1 MRPLDRRICGRYTRG
16 MTPATPP
23 AGIPILA
30 SISSLATAA
39 DVWLSDVWGVIHN
52 GRAAFPAAVE
62 ACARFREQGGTV
74 VLITNAPRPD
84 TAVAEA
90 LARLGVPKAAWDVI
104 VTSGDVTRDLIR
116 PWGRRPLFHL
126 GPARDAG
133 VFDGLDVSY
142 VGADAAD
149 VVVCTG
155 LFDDE
160 TETPETYRP
169 MLERFLARATPM
181 ICANP
186 DVFVERGDRL
196 VSCAGGI
203 AQLYQALGG
212 DVVYAGKPYAPIYQR
227 ALDLGSSLRGKP
239 VPKDRILAI
248 GDGLKTD
255 LQGAGEAGLR
265 SVFIASALHVDSAR
279 ALDEALLTE
288 LFATYPYP
296 PIAAQPALRW

>member
-1 MRPLDRRICGRYTRG
+1 
-16 MTPATPP
+16 MTSATPCT
-23 AGIPILA
+23 GIPILA
-30 SISSLATAA
+30 SISALSSAA

-52 GRAAFPAAVE
+52 GRAAFPTAVD
-62 ACARFREQGGTV
+62 ACAKFRAQGGTV
-74 VLITNAPRPD
+74 ILITNAPRPD

-90 LARLGVPKAAWDVI
+90 LARLGVPRAAWDAI

-116 PWGRRPLFHL
+116 PWGQRPLFHL

-133 VFDGLDVSY
+133 VFAGIDVSL
-142 VGADAAD
+142 ADAEAAD
-149 VVVCTG
+149 AVVCTG

-160 TETPETYRP
+160 TETPNTYRP
-169 MLERFLARATPM
+169 MLERFAARGTPM

-186 DVFVERGDRL
+186 DMFVERGDRL
-196 VSCAGGI
+196 IPCAGGI

-212 DVVYAGKPYAPIYQR
+212 DVVYAGKPYAPIYER
-227 ALDLGSSLRGKP
+227 AFAIASSLRGKP
-239 VPKDRILAI
+239 MPKDRILAI

-265 SVFIASALHVDSAR
+265 SVFIASALHVDPGR
-279 ALDEALLTE
+279 AFDAALLAE

-296 PIAAQPALRW
+296 PIAAQPVLRW

>member
-1 MRPLDRRICGRYTRG
+1 MTLAAPLI
-16 MTPATPP
+16 
-23 AGIPILA
+23 GIPILA

-52 GRAAFPAAVE
+52 GRAAFPAAVD
-62 ACARFREQGGTV
+62 ACTRFREQGGTV

-84 TAVAEA
+84 TAVAEM
-90 LARLGVPKAAWDVI
+90 LARLGVPRAAWDAI
-104 VTSGDVTRDLIR
+104 VTSGDVTRDLIQ
-116 PWGRRPLFHL
+116 PWGKRPLFHL

-133 VFDGLDVSY
+133 VFNGLDVSF
-142 VGADAAD
+142 AASEAAD

-169 MLERFLARATPM
+169 MLERLAARATPM

-196 VSCAGGI
+196 ISCAGGI
-203 AQLYQALGG
+203 AQLYQALRGT
-212 DVVYAGKPYAPIYQR
+212 VIYAGKPYAPIYQR
-227 ALDLGSSLRGKP
+227 AFDVATVLRGKP

-265 SVFIASALHVDSAR
+265 SVFIASALHVDPVR
-279 ALDEALLTE
+279 DFNEALLTE
-288 LFATYPYP
+288 LFAAYPHP
-296 PIAAQPALRW
+296 PIAAQPTLRW

>member
-1 MRPLDRRICGRYTRG
+1 
-16 MTPATPP
+16 MTSVGPR
-23 AGIPILA
+23 AGIPILP

-52 GRAAFPAAVE
+52 GRAAFPGAVD
-62 ACARFREQGGTV
+62 ACTRFRAEGGTV
-74 VLITNAPRPD
+74 ILITNAPRPD

-90 LARLGVPKAAWDVI
+90 LARLGVPRAAWDAI
-104 VTSGDVTRDLIR
+104 VTSGDVTRELIE

-133 VFDGLDVSY
+133 VFEGLDVSF
-142 VGADAAD
+142 ANAEAAD
-149 VVVCTG
+149 VVICTG

-160 TETPETYRP
+160 NETPETYRP
-169 MLERFLARATPM
+169 MLDQFAARGTSM

-196 VSCAGGI
+196 IPCAGGI
-203 AQLYQALGG
+203 AQLYQTLGG
-212 DVVYAGKPYAPIYQR
+212 EVAYAGKPYAPIYRR
-227 ALDLGSSLRGKP
+227 AFDMAASLRGKP

-265 SVFIASALHVDSAR
+265 SIFIASALHVDPGR
-279 ALDEALLTE
+279 DFDEALVAE

-296 PIAAQPALRW
+296 PIAAQPVLRW

>member
-1 MRPLDRRICGRYTRG
+1 

-23 AGIPILA
+23 PGIPILA

-52 GRAAFPAAVE
+52 GRAAFPPAVD
-62 ACARFREQGGTV
+62 ACVKFREHGGTV
-74 VLITNAPRPD
+74 ILITNAPRPD
-84 TAVAEA
+84 AAVAEA
-90 LARLGVPKAAWDVI
+90 LARLGVSRAAWDAI
-104 VTSGDVTRDLIR
+104 VTSGDVTRDLIK

-133 VFDGLDVSY
+133 IFDGLDVAFAA
-142 VGADAAD
+142 ADAAD

-169 MLERFLARATPM
+169 MLERLAARATSM

-212 DVVYAGKPYAPIYQR
+212 TVIYAGKPYAPIYQR
-227 ALDLGSSLRGKP
+227 AFDLAASLRGET
-239 VPKDRILAI
+239 VPKQRILAI

-255 LQGAGEAGLR
+255 LLGAGQAGIP
-265 SVFIASALHVDSAR
+265 SVFIASALHVDPSR
-279 ALDEALLTE
+279 DFNDALLAD
-288 LFATYPYP
+288 LFAGYPYP
-296 PIAAQPALRW
+296 PIAAQPVLRW

>member
-1 MRPLDRRICGRYTRG
+1 
-16 MTPATPP
+16 MTP

-30 SISSLATAA
+30 SISSLAAAA

-52 GRAAFPAAVE
+52 GRAAFPAAVD

-84 TAVAEA
+84 TAVAET
-90 LARLGVPKAAWDVI
+90 LARLGVPRAAWDVI

-116 PWGRRPLFHL
+116 PWGKRPLFHL
-126 GPARDAG
+126 GPARDGG
-133 VFDGLDVSY
+133 VFDGLDVSF
-142 VGADAAD
+142 ATSEAAD

-169 MLERFLARATPM
+169 MLERLAAQKISM

-186 DVFVERGDRL
+186 DLFVERGDRL
-196 VSCAGGI
+196 IPCAGSI
-203 AQLYQALGG
+203 AKLYQGLGG
-212 DVVYAGKPYAPIYQR
+212 TVVYAGKPYAPIYQR
-227 ALDLGSSLRGKP
+227 AFDLAASPRGKP

-265 SVFIASALHVDSAR
+265 SVFIASALHVDPGR
-279 ALDEALLTE
+279 DFDEALLTE
-288 LFATYPYP
+288 LFAAYPHP

>member
-1 MRPLDRRICGRYTRG
+1 
-16 MTPATPP
+16 MTSVTPR
-23 AGIPILA
+23 AGISILP

-39 DVWLSDVWGVIHN
+39 DVWLSDVWGVVHN
-52 GRAAFPAAVE
+52 GRSAFPGAGE
-62 ACARFREQGGTV
+62 ACTRFRAQGGTV
-74 VLITNAPRPD
+74 ILITNAPRPD

-90 LARLGVPKAAWDVI
+90 LARLGVPRSAWDAI

-133 VFDGLDVSY
+133 IFEGLEVSF
-142 VGADAAD
+142 ANSEAAD

-160 TETPETYRP
+160 SETPETYRP
-169 MLERFLARATPM
+169 MLDHFAARRTSM

-196 VSCAGGI
+196 IPCAGGI

-212 DVVYAGKPYAPIYQR
+212 EVVYAGKPYAPIYQR
-227 ALDLGSSLRGKP
+227 AFDIASSLRGKP
-239 VPKDRILAI
+239 VPKDRVLAI

-255 LQGAGEAGLR
+255 LMGAGEAGLR
-265 SVFIASALHVDSAR
+265 SVFIASALHVDPGCAF
-279 ALDEALLTE
+279 DEALLAE

-296 PIAAQPALRW
+296 PIAAQSVLRW

>member
-1 MRPLDRRICGRYTRG
+1 
-16 MTPATPP
+16 MTSATPR

-30 SISSLATAA
+30 SISSLAPVA

-52 GRAAFPAAVE
+52 GRAAFADAVD
-62 ACARFREQGGTV
+62 ACATFRSQGGAV
-74 VLITNAPRPD
+74 ILITNAPRPD
-84 TAVAEA
+84 TAVAET
-90 LARLGVPKAAWDVI
+90 LARLGVRRDAWDAI
-104 VTSGDVTRDLIR
+104 VTSGDVTRDLIK

-133 VFDGLDVSY
+133 VFAGLDVSF
-142 VGADAAD
+142 ADAQAAD

-169 MLERFLARATPM
+169 MLERFAARGTSM

-196 VSCAGGI
+196 ISCAGGV

-212 DVVYAGKPYAPIYQR
+212 EAVYAGKPYAPIYER
-227 ALDLGSSLRGKP
+227 AFEIASSLRGRP

-265 SVFIASALHVDSAR
+265 SVFIASALHVDPGR
-279 ALDEALLTE
+279 TFDEALLAE
-288 LFATYPYP
+288 LFAAYPYP
-296 PIAAQPALRW
+296 PIAAQPVLRW

>member
-1 MRPLDRRICGRYTRG
+1 
-16 MTPATPP
+16 MTSATPLG
-23 AGIPILA
+23 GIPILA
-30 SISSLATAA
+30 SISTLAPAA

-52 GRAAFPAAVE
+52 GRTAFPDAVQ
-62 ACARFREQGGTV
+62 ACASFRAQGGTV
-74 VLITNAPRPD
+74 ILITNAPRPD

-90 LARLGVPKAAWDVI
+90 LARLGVRRDAWDAI
-104 VTSGDVTRDLIR
+104 VTSGDVTRDLIK

-133 VFDGLDVSY
+133 VFEGLDVSF
-142 VGADAAD
+142 ADPDAAD
-149 VVVCTG
+149 VIVCTG

-169 MLERFLARATPM
+169 MLARFADRKTSM

-196 VSCAGGI
+196 ISCAGGI
-203 AQLYQALGG
+203 AHLYQALGG
-212 DVVYAGKPYAPIYQR
+212 EVVYAGKPYAPIYER
-227 ALDLGSSLRGKP
+227 AFEIAASLRGKP

-255 LQGAGEAGLR
+255 LQGAGAAGLR
-265 SVFIASALHVDSAR
+265 SVFIASALHVQPGR
-279 ALDEALLTE
+279 AFDEALLAE
-288 LFATYPYP
+288 LFAAYPYP

>member
-1 MRPLDRRICGRYTRG
+1 
-16 MTPATPP
+16 MTSIAPP

-30 SISSLATAA
+30 SISSLAPAA

-52 GRAAFPAAVE
+52 GRAAFPAAVD
-62 ACARFREQGGTV
+62 ACARFRAQGGTV
-74 VLITNAPRPD
+74 ILITNAPRPD
-84 TAVAEA
+84 AAVAET
-90 LARLGVPKAAWDVI
+90 LVRLGVPRAAWDAI

-116 PWGRRPLFHL
+116 PWGQRPLFHL

-133 VFDGLDVSY
+133 VFEGLDVSL
-142 VGADAAD
+142 ADANAAD

-169 MLERFLARATPM
+169 MLERLAAQGTPM

-196 VSCAGGI
+196 IPCAGGI

-212 DVVYAGKPYAPIYQR
+212 DVAYAGKPYRPIYER
-227 ALDLGSSLRGKP
+227 AFDIASSVRGQP
-239 VPKDRILAI
+239 APKDRMLAI

-255 LQGAGEAGLR
+255 LLGAGEAGLR
-265 SVFIASALHVDSAR
+265 SVFIASALHVDPR
-279 ALDEALLTE
+279 RDFDEALLAE
-288 LFATYPYP
+288 LFAAYPHP

>member
-1 MRPLDRRICGRYTRG
+1 
-16 MTPATPP
+16 MTSATPLG
-23 AGIPILA
+23 GIPILA
-30 SISSLATAA
+30 SISTLAPAA

-52 GRAAFPAAVE
+52 GRTAFPDAVR
-62 ACARFREQGGTV
+62 ACASFRAQGGTV
-74 VLITNAPRPD
+74 ILITNAPRPD
-84 TAVAEA
+84 TAVAET
-90 LARLGVPKAAWDVI
+90 LARLGVRRDAWDAI
-104 VTSGDVTRDLIR
+104 VTSGDVTRDLIK

-133 VFDGLDVSY
+133 VFQGFDVSFSE
-142 VGADAAD
+142 AETAD

-169 MLERFLARATPM
+169 ILERIAARGTPM

-196 VSCAGGI
+196 ISCAGGI
-203 AQLYQALGG
+203 AQLYQVLGG
-212 DVVYAGKPYAPIYQR
+212 EVVYAGKPYAPIYER
-227 ALDLGSSLRGKP
+227 AFEIAASLRGKP

-255 LQGAGEAGLR
+255 LQGAGAAGLR
-265 SVFIASALHVDSAR
+265 SVFIASALHVTPGRDF
-279 ALDEALLTE
+279 DEALLAE

>member
-1 MRPLDRRICGRYTRG
+1 

-30 SISSLATAA
+30 SMSSLATAA
-39 DVWLSDVWGVIHN
+39 DVWLCDVWGVIHN
-52 GRAAFPAAVE
+52 GRAAFPAAVD

-74 VLITNAPRPD
+74 ILITNAPRPD
-84 TAVAEA
+84 SAVAEA
-90 LARLGVPKAAWDVI
+90 LARLGVPKAAWDAI
-104 VTSGDVTRDLIR
+104 VTSGDVTRDLVR
-116 PWGRRPLFHL
+116 PWGRQPLFHL

-133 VFDGLDVSY
+133 VFDGLGVAFA
-142 VGADAAD
+142 GADAAD

-169 MLERFLARATPM
+169 MLERLAARGTPM

-196 VSCAGGI
+196 ISCAGGI
-203 AQLYQALGG
+203 AQLYQALDGE
-212 DVVYAGKPYAPIYQR
+212 VVYAGKPYAPIYER
-227 ALDLGSSLRGKP
+227 AFSLASSLRGKP
-239 VPKDRILAI
+239 VAKERMLAI

-255 LQGAGEAGLR
+255 LLGAGEAGLR
-265 SVFIASALHVDSAR
+265 SVFIASALHVEPGRDF
-279 ALDEALLTE
+279 DGALLAE
-288 LFATYPYP
+288 LFANYPHP

>member
-1 MRPLDRRICGRYTRG
+1 

-52 GRAAFPAAVE
+52 GRAAFPAAVD
-62 ACARFREQGGTV
+62 ACTRFREQGGTV

-84 TAVAEA
+84 TAVAET
-90 LARLGVPKAAWDVI
+90 LARLGVPCAAWDAI

-116 PWGRRPLFHL
+116 PWGKRPLYHL

-133 VFDGLDVSY
+133 VFDGLDVSF
-142 VGADAAD
+142 AASEAAD

-169 MLERFLARATPM
+169 MLERFAACATPM

-196 VSCAGGI
+196 ISCAGGI
-203 AQLYQALGG
+203 AQLYQMLGG
-212 DVVYAGKPYAPIYQR
+212 TVMYAGKPYAPIYQR
-227 ALDLGSSLRGKP
+227 AFDLAASLRDKP
-239 VPKDRILAI
+239 VPKERVLAI

-265 SVFIASALHVDSAR
+265 SVFIASALHVDPAR
-279 ALDEALLTE
+279 DFNEALLTE
-288 LFATYPYP
+288 LFAAYPHP
-296 PIAAQPALRW
+296 PIAAQPVLRW

>member
-1 MRPLDRRICGRYTRG
+1 
-16 MTPATPP
+16 MTSATPLG
-23 AGIPILA
+23 GIPILA
-30 SISSLATAA
+30 SISTLAPAT

-52 GRAAFPAAVE
+52 GRTAFPDAVR
-62 ACARFREQGGTV
+62 ACASFRAQGGTV
-74 VLITNAPRPD
+74 ILITNAPRPD

-90 LARLGVPKAAWDVI
+90 LARLGVRDAWDAI
-104 VTSGDVTRDLIR
+104 VTSGDVTRDLIK

-133 VFDGLDVSY
+133 VFEGLDVSF
-142 VGADAAD
+142 ADAEAAD

-169 MLERFLARATPM
+169 MLARFAARGTPM

-196 VSCAGGI
+196 ISCAGGI
-203 AQLYQALGG
+203 AQLYQALDGE
-212 DVVYAGKPYAPIYQR
+212 VVYAGKPYAPIYER
-227 ALDLGSSLRGKP
+227 AFEIVASLRGKP

-255 LQGAGEAGLR
+255 LQGAGAAGLR
-265 SVFIASALHVDSAR
+265 SVFIASALHVDPGR
-279 ALDEALLTE
+279 TFDEALLAE
-288 LFATYPYP
+288 LFAAYPYP

>member
-1 MRPLDRRICGRYTRG
+1 
-16 MTPATPP
+16 MTSATPR

-30 SISSLATAA
+30 SISALASAA

-52 GRAAFPAAVE
+52 GRAAFPAAVD
-62 ACARFREQGGTV
+62 ACATFRAQGGTV
-74 VLITNAPRPD
+74 ILITNAPRPD

-90 LARLGVPKAAWDVI
+90 LARLGVPRAAWDAI

-133 VFDGLDVSY
+133 VFAGLDVSL
-142 VGADAAD
+142 ADAEAAD
-149 VVVCTG
+149 AVVCTG

-169 MLERFLARATPM
+169 MLERFVARGTPM

-196 VSCAGGI
+196 IPCAGGI
-203 AQLYQALGG
+203 AQLYRALGG
-212 DVVYAGKPYAPIYQR
+212 DVVYAGKPYAPIYER
-227 ALDLGSSLRGKP
+227 AFAIASSLRGKP
-239 VPKDRILAI
+239 VPKGRMLAI

-255 LQGAGEAGLR
+255 LLGAGEAGLR
-265 SVFIASALHVDSAR
+265 SIFIASALHVDPGR
-279 ALDEALLTE
+279 AFDAALLAE

-296 PIAAQPALRW
+296 PIAAQPVLRW

>member
-1 MRPLDRRICGRYTRG
+1 
-16 MTPATPP
+16 MTSVSAP

-30 SISSLATAA
+30 SISALATLA

-52 GRAAFPAAVE
+52 GRAAFPAAVD
-62 ACARFREQGGTV
+62 ACVRFRAQGGTV
-74 VLITNAPRPD
+74 VLLTNAPRPD
-84 TAVAEA
+84 SAVAQT
-90 LARLGVPKAAWDVI
+90 LARLGAPREAWDAI
-104 VTSGDVTRDLIR
+104 VTSGDVTRDLVR

-133 VFDGLDVSY
+133 VFDGLDVSF
-142 VGADAAD
+142 VAAEAAE

-169 MLERFLARATPM
+169 MLERFVKRRTPM

-186 DVFVERGDRL
+186 DVFVERGNRL
-196 VSCAGGI
+196 ISCAGGI

-212 DVVYAGKPYAPIYQR
+212 EVAYAGKPYAPIYQR
-227 ALDLGSSLRGKP
+227 AFDIVSSLRGTP

-265 SVFIASALHVDSAR
+265 SVFIASALHVEPGRDF
-279 ALDEALLTE
+279 DEALLAE
-288 LFATYPYP
+288 LFAAYPHP
-296 PIAAQPALRW
+296 PIAAQAAFRW

>member
-1 MRPLDRRICGRYTRG
+1 

-30 SISSLATAA
+30 SMSSLATAA
-39 DVWLSDVWGVIHN
+39 DVWLCDVWGVIHN
-52 GRAAFPAAVE
+52 GRAAFPAAVD

-74 VLITNAPRPD
+74 ILITNAPRPD
-84 TAVAEA
+84 SAVAEA
-90 LARLGVPKAAWDVI
+90 LARLGVPKAAWDAI

-116 PWGRRPLFHL
+116 PWGRQPLFHL

-133 VFDGLDVSY
+133 VFDGLGVAFA
-142 VGADAAD
+142 GADAAD

-169 MLERFLARATPM
+169 MLERLAARGTPM

-196 VSCAGGI
+196 ISCAGGI

-212 DVVYAGKPYAPIYQR
+212 EVVYAGKPYAPIYER
-227 ALDLGSSLRGKP
+227 AFSLASSLRGKP
-239 VPKDRILAI
+239 VAKERTLAI

-255 LQGAGEAGLR
+255 LQGAGDAGLR
-265 SVFIASALHVDSAR
+265 SVFIASALHVEPSR
-279 ALDEALLTE
+279 IFDEALVAE
-288 LFATYPYP
+288 LFATYRYP
-296 PIAAQPALRW
+296 PIAAQPVLRW